1 MAKYLNRFL
10 TKHHELIS
18 YGFWGVMTTLV
29 NYVVFFVC
37 LRFLSI
43 NYLVSNVV
51 SWVCA
56 VTFAY
61 ITNKIF
67 VFNSKDWSP
76 GKLKSEVIPFFLG
89 RLFSLV
95 VETVMLYVLVDG
107 LSFNSEIMKVFTNLV
122 VIAINYFI
130 SKFMIFKER

>member
-1 MAKYLNRFL
+1 MVYWIKAILK
-10 TKHHELIS
+10 KHKELIS

-29 NYVVFFVC
+29 NYVAFFTC
-37 LRFLSI
+37 LRFLNI
-43 NYLVSNVV
+43 NYLISNIV

-61 ITNKIF
+61 MTNKIF
-67 VFNSKDWSP
+67 VFDSKEWSL
-76 GKLKSEVIPFFLG
+76 GKLMREVIPFFLG

-95 VETVMLYVLVDG
+95 VETVMLYGLVDG
-107 LSFNSEIMKVFTNLV
+107 LSFSSEIMKVFTNLV

-130 SKFMIFKER
+130 SKFMIFK

>member
-1 MAKYLNRFL
+1 MYWIKTVLKKY
-10 TKHHELIS
+10 KELIL

-29 NYVVFFVC
+29 NYVVYFVC

-43 NYLVSNVV
+43 NYLISNVV
-51 SWVCA
+51 SWICA

-76 GKLKSEVIPFFLG
+76 GKIKGEAIQFFLG
-89 RLFSLV
+89 RLLSLV

-107 LSFNSEIMKVFTNLV
+107 LSFSSEIMKVLTNLV

-130 SKFMIFKER
+130 SKFMIFK

>member
-1 MAKYLNRFL
+1 MYWIKTVLKKY
-10 TKHHELIS
+10 KELIL

-29 NYVVFFVC
+29 NYVVYFVC
-37 LRFLSI
+37 LRFVSI
-43 NYLVSNVV
+43 NYLISNVV
-51 SWVCA
+51 SWICA

-61 ITNKIF
+61 TTNKIF

-76 GKLKSEVIPFFLG
+76 GKIKGEVIRFFLG
-89 RLFSLV
+89 RLLSLV

-107 LSFNSEIMKVFTNLV
+107 LSFSSEIMKVLTNFV

-130 SKFMIFKER
+130 SKFMIFK

>member
-1 MAKYLNRFL
+1 MKAILKKY
-10 TKHHELIS
+10 KELVS

-37 LRFLSI
+37 LRFLRI
-43 NYLVSNVV
+43 NYLIGNVV

-61 ITNKIF
+61 ISNKIF
-67 VFNSKDWSP
+67 VFHAKDWSP
-76 GKLKSEVIPFFLG
+76 GRIKSEVIPFFLG
-89 RLFSLV
+89 RLFSLL
-95 VETVMLYVLVDG
+95 VETIMLYILVDC
-107 LSFNSEIMKVFTNLV
+107 LSFRSEMIKVFTNFA
-122 VIAINYFI
+122 VIAINYLI

>member
-1 MAKYLNRFL
+1 MCWIKAIFKKY
-10 TKHHELIS
+10 KEVIS

-29 NYVVFFVC
+29 NYIVFFSC

-43 NYLVSNVV
+43 NYLISNAI

-61 ITNKIF
+61 ITNKLF

-76 GKLKSEVIPFFLG
+76 EKLKSETITFFLG

-107 LSFNSEIMKVFTNLV
+107 LSFSSEIMKVFTNLV
-122 VIAINYFI
+122 VIVINYFI
-130 SKFMIFKER
+130 SKFMVFKQR

>member
-1 MAKYLNRFL
+1 MYWIKTVLKKY
-10 TKHHELIS
+10 KELIL

-29 NYVVFFVC
+29 NYVVYFVC

-43 NYLVSNVV
+43 NYLISNVV
-51 SWVCA
+51 SWICA

-76 GKLKSEVIPFFLG
+76 GKIKGEVIQFFLG
-89 RLFSLV
+89 RLLSLV

-107 LSFNSEIMKVFTNLV
+107 LSFSSEIMKVLTNLV

-130 SKFMIFKER
+130 SKFMIFK

>member
-1 MAKYLNRFL
+1 MYWIKAVLKKY
-10 TKHHELIS
+10 KELIS
-18 YGFWGVMTTLV
+18 YGFWGIMTTLV

-43 NYLVSNVV
+43 NYLISNVV

-67 VFNSKDWSP
+67 VFSSKDWSP
-76 GKLKSEVIPFFLG
+76 SKLKSEVIPFFLG

-107 LSFNSEIMKVFTNLV
+107 LSFSSEIMKAFTNLV
-122 VIAINYFI
+122 VIVINYFI
-130 SKFMIFKER
+130 SKIMIFK